1 MARDKSIFHFKQFQI
16 RHALS
21 TMKVGTDSVL
31 LGSWIQLDD
40 HPHKILD
47 IGTGCG
53 ILALMMAQRFEGAEV
68 LGIDIHYPSLQDF
81 ERNIENFPL
90 KNQLRS
96 LWTDFLDFSSEDKFD
111 LILSNPPYFSEA
123 LLSDRHD
130 KNRARHQ
137 LDLTMDKLV
146 SRARD
151 FLSPQGK
158 LALIL
163 PTKEM
168 KETMDYARD
177 YQLYPYRIA
186 HVSSDKYSPTI
197 RMMVEFTRNEKTVM
211 EEHIHI
217 YETDRSYTSQYKE
230 LTKDFYLNF

>member
-1 MARDKSIFHFKQFQI
+1 
-16 RHALS
+16 
-21 TMKVGTDSVL
+21 MKVGTDSVL
-31 LGSWIQLDD
+31 LGSWIQMDD
-40 HPHKILD
+40 RPHNILD

-53 ILALMMAQRFEGAEV
+53 ILALMMAQRFEGAEI
-68 LGIDIHYPSLQDF
+68 LGIDIHHPSLQDF
-81 ERNIENFPL
+81 EWNIQNYPL

-96 LWTDFLDFSSEDKFD
+96 QCVDFLQFSSDEKFD

-130 KNRARHQ
+130 QNRVRHQ
-137 LDLTMDKLV
+137 LDLTMEKLV
-146 SRARD
+146 SRAGD
-151 FLSPQGK
+151 ILNPQGT

-163 PTKEM
+163 PSKEM

-177 YQLYPYRIA
+177 YQLFPYRIA
-186 HVSSDKYSPTI
+186 HVASDKNSPVI
-197 RMMVEFTRNEKTVM
+197 RMMVEFTRDEETVK

-217 YETDRSYTSQYKE
+217 YEPDRSYTSQYKE